1 MILLLRLWKGGDV
14 EVDVATSLSIAAI
27 LVSLAGTVIIY
38 RKTNVEHLVTK
49 IEFLERENAKLEAEC
64 ASLRSENRWL
74 NRRLQR
80 LEEAGNAGRYMY
92 RAETDEEN

>member
-1 MILLLRLWKGGDV
+1 MTLLWRLWKSGDV
-14 EVDVATSLSIAAI
+14 EVDAATALSIAAI
-27 LVSLAGTVIIY
+27 LVSLAGTVVIY

-49 IEFLERENAKLEAEC
+49 IEFLERENTKLEAEC

-80 LEEAGNAGRYMY
+80 LEEAGNWGVHMR
-92 RAETDEEN
+92 RDETDEEN